1 MMRKAVVKIYTAQ
14 IAPWSTSSDGEVVLT
29 KEGFN
34 WAGFLLGPF
43 WALWHGMWKT
53 MIAISLI
60 LITIPITCDALYLT
74 NYVVIISQFQ
84 VMLFVGIWANDFRR
98 AALSQRGYVDYVVI
112 AGRNKNEA
120 EHRYLL
126 NTVLVES

>member
-1 MMRKAVVKIYTAQ
+1 MLRKTAVKIYTAQ
-14 IAPWSTSSDGEVVLT
+14 ILPWSASLDGEVVLI

-53 MIAISLI
+53 MIITILI
-60 LITIPITCDALYLT
+60 LTIIPIVGNALHLTSYLP
-74 NYVVIISQFQ
+74 IIFQFQ
-84 VMLFVGIWANDFRR
+84 VLLFMGMWANDFRR
-98 AALSQRGYVDYVVI
+98 AALFQSGYVECAVI

-126 NTVLVES
+126 NTILVDS